1 MRKYQKKKKSRSNQD
16 RKGAALSLVCTLARG
31 LEEELTFEL
40 VVSKELNP
48 YANRQ
53 A

>member
-1 MRKYQKKKKSRSNQD
+1 MRKYQEKTRSSQD
-16 RKGAALSLVCTLARG
+16 RKGAALFLVCTLARN

-40 VVSKELNP
+40 IVNKELSP
-48 YANRQ
+48 YTNRQ

>member
-1 MRKYQKKKKSRSNQD
+1 MRKYQEKTRSSLG
-16 RKGAALSLVCTLARG
+16 REGAALSLVCTLVRG

-40 VVSKELNP
+40 IVNKELNP
-48 YANRQ
+48 YTNRQ

>member
-1 MRKYQKKKKSRSNQD
+1 MRKYQEKKNRSNQD

-40 VVSKELNP
+40 AVSNELNP
-48 YANRQ
+48 YINRQ